1 MSVIILAIILL
12 CGGIAK
18 MSEIKFKLKE
28 MVGFDWNLLDDDQRE
43 EVIGHI
49 FKSPLVGVMP
59 DKFGFV
65 KCKKIDENRICG
77 SFTHEHEE
85 EKHRYDDQKEEE
97 KYIDNPFED
106 FFFILLFDAGLC
118 LLQSRRVRDLSMS
131 MVEER
136 FNETLKRI
144 FGDIGVDFKY
154 LEDIS
159 FAVGKDE
166 FIRIFNTE
174 NIPSLKVDSLKGRTI
189 PEDFKI
195 FNPEVEKDSMTRA
208 YWADE
213 FTCMDGLFTS
223 ANGGGGGL
231 QDSKTSKIALNTGEP
246 FQYSCCLPFQG
257 KYKNEFKYMKSDIL
271 YKLFQNDKYIAKLAI
286 ILIFLSITTVAFSYV
301 DLNQIVS
308 PNAEDV
314 SSSGGNVSAT
324 TSPRLPE
331 SCGMNYYIIFFLS
344 ISTSFSMVML
354 AICYLSI
361 SQYYF
366 ERMKFIRLLS
376 ASEELLNERLQKY
389 KSRWEKS
396 GRVRSNH

>member
-1 MSVIILAIILL
+1 
-12 CGGIAK
+12 

-43 EVIGHI
+43 EVIEHI

-174 NIPSLKVDSLKGRTI
+174 NILSLKVDSLKGRTI

-223 ANGGGGGL
+223 ANGGGGL

-246 FQYSCCLPFQG
+246 KEMEYIGAG
-257 KYKNEFKYMKSDIL
+257 KE
-271 YKLFQNDKYIAKLAI
+271 KLVIKDRIG
-286 ILIFLSITTVAFSYV
+286 
-301 DLNQIVS
+301 
-308 PNAEDV
+308 P
-314 SSSGGNVSAT
+314 
-324 TSPRLPE
+324 
-331 SCGMNYYIIFFLS
+331 S
-344 ISTSFSMVML
+344 ISLDIDTESPKT
-354 AICYLSI
+354 
-361 SQYYF
+361 
-366 ERMKFIRLLS
+366 RDIRREIEKPFLKHIVEGI
-376 ASEELLNERLQKY
+376 AEKI
-389 KSRWEKS
+389 EKS
-396 GRVRSNH
+396 GGIQTAFSDFSGDEDDAG